1 MCTTCGCDD
10 PAGTRVSVVHDH
22 PGQNGYSGH
31 DGAAADAHPHP
42 RQHRDPDHAHDA
54 PATLDEPP
62 DHRRTIEIERKVL
75 DRNDALAQANRRWL
89 AQRRIVALNM
99 MSSPGS
105 GKTTLLQRTIGELRG
120 GRPVAVI
127 EGDQETHLDAERIRS
142 TGVPVVQIN
151 TGAGCHLDADML
163 RRGIEALAPADD
175 SVVFIENVGNL
186 VCPALFD
193 LGETARVVV
202 ISVTEGDDKP
212 LKYPHMFAA
221 ADLLIV
227 NKTDLLPYVDFAVAR
242 CVANARA
249 VNPGLDVL
257 PMSVTTG
264 AGMPEWTGW
273 LAAQSHPR
281 TPNGGR

>member
-1 MCTTCGCDD
+1 VD
-10 PAGTRVSVVHDH
+10 
-22 PGQNGYSGH
+22 
-31 DGAAADAHPHP
+31 
-42 RQHRDPDHAHDA
+42 
-54 PATLDEPP
+54 PP
-62 DHRRTIEIERKVL
+62 DHRRTVVIERRIL

-89 AQRRIVALNM
+89 AERRIVALNM

-105 GKTTLLQRTIGELRG
+105 GKTTLLQRTIGELQG
-120 GRPVAVI
+120 ARPVAVI

-163 RRGIEALAPADD
+163 RRGLEALDPAAD
-175 SVVFIENVGNL
+175 SVVFVENVGNL

-212 LKYPHMFAA
+212 LKYPHMFSG

-227 NKTDLLPYVDFAVAR
+227 NKTDLLPYVDFSVAR
-242 CVANARA
+242 CTANARA
-249 VNPGLDVL
+249 ANPGLDVL
-257 PMSVTTG
+257 AMSVT
-264 AGMPEWTGW
+264 AGEGLGEWTEW
-273 LAAQSHPR
+273 VTAQSHPI
-281 TPNGGR
+281 PPIDGR

>member
-1 MCTTCGCDD
+1 MCATCGCDD

-22 PGQNGYSGH
+22 PGHDGHSGH
-31 DGAAADAHPHP
+31 DGAAAHAHP
-42 RQHRDPDHAHDA
+42 RQHHHPDHAHDA
-54 PATLDEPP
+54 PTTPAEPP
-62 DHRRTIEIERKVL
+62 DRRRTIEIERNVL

-89 AQRRIVALNM
+89 AQRRIIALNM

-105 GKTTLLQRTIGELRG
+105 GKTTLLQRTIGELQG

-127 EGDQETHLDAERIRS
+127 EGDQETRLDAERIRS

-163 RRGIEALAPADD
+163 RRGLEALEPADD
-175 SVVFIENVGNL
+175 SVVFVENVGNL

-227 NKTDLLPYVDFAVAR
+227 NKTDLLPYVEFAVAR

-264 AGMPEWTGW
+264 EGMSEWTRW
-273 LAAQSHPR
+273 LGAQCHPG
-281 TPNGGR
+281 PPYGGR

>member
-1 MCTTCGCDD
+1 MCATCGCDD
-10 PAGTRVSVVHDH
+10 PAGTRVSVVH
-22 PGQNGYSGH
+22 GH
-31 DGAAADAHPHP
+31 DGAAAHAHPHP
-42 RQHRDPDHAHDA
+42 PQHHDADHAHEA
-54 PATLDEPP
+54 PATLAAPP
-62 DHRRTIEIERKVL
+62 DHRRTIEIERNVL
-75 DRNDALAQANRRWL
+75 ARNDELAQANRRWL

-105 GKTTLLQRTIGELRG
+105 GKTTLLQRTIGELHS

-127 EGDQETHLDAERIRS
+127 EGDQETHLDAERLRS

-163 RRGIEALAPADD
+163 RRGLEALDPAQD

-227 NKTDLLPYVDFAVAR
+227 NKIDLLPYVDFTVAR
-242 CVANARA
+242 CTANARA

-264 AGMPEWTGW
+264 AGLPEWTRW
-273 LAAQSHPR
+273 LGAQSSPG
-281 TPNGGR
+281 PPIDGR

>member
-1 MCTTCGCDD
+1 MCATCGCDD
-10 PAGTRVSVVHDH
+10 PAGTRVSVVHC
-22 PGQNGYSGH
+22 H
-31 DGAAADAHPHP
+31 DGAAAHAHPHP
-42 RQHRDPDHAHDA
+42 PQHHDADHAHEA
-54 PATLDEPP
+54 PATLAAPP
-62 DHRRTIEIERKVL
+62 DHRRTIEIERNVL
-75 DRNDALAQANRRWL
+75 ARNDELAQANRRWL

-105 GKTTLLQRTIGELRG
+105 GKTTLLQRTIGELHS

-163 RRGIEALAPADD
+163 RRGLEALDPAQD

-212 LKYPHMFAA
+212 LKYPLMFRACE
-221 ADLLIV
+221 LVVL
-227 NKTDLLPYVDFAVAR
+227 NKVDLLPHVDFDMEKFLAR
-242 CVANARA
+242 VETVHPGCSTMVVSAR
-249 VNPGLDVL
+249 
-257 PMSVTTG
+257 TG
-264 AGMPEWTGW
+264 DGVDAFRDW
-273 LAAQSHPR
+273 LAALPAR
-281 TPNGGR
+281 RMAAA